1 MDGATSKRAV
11 AADSAGCIADAG
23 MPASVAFTPAPA
35 VLTPSLLIPLWLVW
49 LIAALF
55 VLAGLGGHALL
66 DNNEGLYAEIP
77 REMLAA
83 NDWQHWIIPHLNG
96 LPYMEKPPLLFW
108 LTALSF
114 SLFGMTEFAARLV
127 PALSAL
133 GCVALLLQF
142 GACQHRPLAG
152 RLAAL
157 MFVSGVGVCAMARVL
172 MFDMLLTVMLTGALM
187 YAYRALQAQ
196 VGALRLRY
204 QHLALTFLALAVMA
218 KGLVA
223 IVLFGLVTGALLMER
238 ERSLPAFARACAQWL
253 EPWGVCVF
261 IAIVAPWHVAASLAE
276 PIFAWF
282 YFINEHVLR
291 FLGKRLPHDYYAGAW
306 WYYLPRMAIYL
317 FPWSF
322 MLPSLLLRTPTE
334 PAGVRAGT
342 PAVAAARL
350 HPLERFLW
358 IAWVAP
364 LLFFSIS
371 DAKANYYLVAVM
383 PFAAL
388 HLALALEK
396 RDFLAGASAA
406 LPGVLVALLSMA
418 LWAIFSNRAPV
429 VQRLIS
435 IAGMDERQF
444 VQTAFAAATVVAL
457 AAAVLAWQVRRIGL
471 LAYLLLPALVVSILA
486 LVTVTAEPL
495 ISTRSLARFVHEALP
510 THTVY
515 LYRDFEEQSSLPF
528 YLATPVAV
536 IDSRSSDLYWGN
548 RLRPNSWLVGSAQFA
563 TRLPQSKVAVAVMDR
578 QLKDF
583 QAQPW
588 FPFLTG
594 KRRVGDTTL
603 FFN

>member
-1 MDGATSKRAV
+1 MEGATSKHTV

-23 MPASVAFTPAPA
+23 LSASAVSTAP
-35 VLTPSLLIPLWLVW
+35 LLIPLWLVW

-83 NDWQHWIIPHLNG
+83 GDWQHWIIPHLNG

-142 GACQHRPLAG
+142 GACQGRPLAG

-187 YAYRALQAQ
+187 QAYRALQAPP
-196 VGALRLRY
+196 VGALRLRH
-204 QHLALTFLALAVMA
+204 QRLALTFLALAVMA

-223 IVLFGLVTGALLMER
+223 IVLFGLVTGALLVER
-238 ERSLPAFARACAQWL
+238 ERSLPAFARACGRWF
-253 EPWGVCVF
+253 ERWGVCVF
-261 IAIVAPWHVAASLAE
+261 MAIAAPWHIAASFAE

-322 MLPSLLLRTPTE
+322 MLPSLLLRTPVE
-334 PAGVRAGT
+334 PAKAYAGT
-342 PAVAAARL
+342 CATAAAQP
-350 HPLERFLW
+350 HALERFLW

-406 LPGVLVALLSMA
+406 LPGVLVALVSMA
-418 LWAIFSNRAPV
+418 LWAIFGNRAPAM
-429 VQRLIS
+429 QRLVS

-444 VQTAFAAATVVAL
+444 VLTAFAAATAVAL
-457 AAAVLAWQVRRIGL
+457 VAAVLAWQIRRIGL

-495 ISTRSLARFVHEALP
+495 LSTRSLARFVHEALP
-510 THTVY
+510 AHTVY

-528 YLATPVAV
+528 YLARPVAV

-548 RLRPNSWLVGSAQFA
+548 RLRPNAWLVGSAQFA
-563 TRLPQSKVAVAVMDR
+563 ARLPQSKVAVAVMDR

-588 FPFLTG
+588 FGFLTG

>member
-1 MDGATSKRAV
+1 MVVRE
-11 AADSAGCIADAG
+11 SAL
-23 MPASVAFTPAPA
+23 S
-35 VLTPSLLIPLWLVW
+35 IPLWLVW
-49 LIAALF
+49 GIALCF

-83 NDWQHWIIPHLNG
+83 ADWRHWIIPHLNG

-114 SLFGMTEFAARLV
+114 SLFGMSEFAARLV

-142 GACQHRPLAG
+142 GVAQDKRLAG

-172 MFDMLLTVMLTGALM
+172 MFDMLLTVMLCGALM
-187 YAYRALQAQ
+187 QAYRAVQGWAEP
-196 VGALRLRY
+196 VLRLRH
-204 QHLALTFLALAVMA
+204 QRLALTFLALAVMA
-218 KGLVA
+218 KGLIA
-223 IVLFGLVTGALLMER
+223 MVLFGLVVGVFLMQR
-238 ERSLPAFARACAQWL
+238 PRRGPGFLRACGEWF
-253 EPWGVCVF
+253 EPGGVCVF
-261 IAIVAPWHVAASLAE
+261 LAIAAPWHIAASLVE

-322 MLPSLLLRTPTE
+322 MLPSLLLRAPDRPAL
-334 PAGVRAGT
+334 PAGT
-342 PAVAAARL
+342 TTAVAAAMPRTAAGSL
-350 HPLERFLW
+350 PTLERFLW

-364 LLFFSIS
+364 LLFFSLS
-371 DAKANYYLVAVM
+371 EAKANYYLVAVM

-396 RDFLAGASAA
+396 RGFLTGAAAA
-406 LPGVLVALLSMA
+406 LPGVLMA
-418 LWAIFSNRAPV
+418 LVSLALWVTFGMRAPA
-429 VQRLIS
+429 VQRLVS
-435 IAGMDERQF
+435 IGGMDEREF
-444 VQTAFAAATVVAL
+444 ILTAFAAATAVSL
-457 AAAVLAWQVRRIGL
+457 AAAGLAWRVRRVGL

-486 LVTVTAEPL
+486 LVMVAAEPL
-495 ISTRSLARFVHEALP
+495 LSTRSLARFVHGALP
-510 THTVY
+510 AHTVY

-548 RLRPNSWLVGSAQFA
+548 RLRPNAWLIAGAQFA
-563 TRLPQSKVAVAVMDR
+563 RRLPQQKVAVAVMDR
-578 QLKDF
+578 HLKDF
-583 QAQPW
+583 QAQTW
-588 FPFLTG
+588 FRYLPG
-594 KRRVGDTTL
+594 HRRIGDTTL

>member
-1 MDGATSKRAV
+1 MGGITSAV
-11 AADSAGCIADAG
+11 
-23 MPASVAFTPAPA
+23 PAPA
-35 VLTPSLLIPLWLVW
+35 LSIPLWLVW
-49 LIAALF
+49 AIAALF

-83 NDWQHWIIPHLNG
+83 SDWQHWIIPHLNG

-142 GACQHRPLAG
+142 GAAQNKPLAG
-152 RLAAL
+152 RFAAL

-172 MFDMLLTVMLTGALM
+172 MFDMLLTVMLTGALL
-187 YAYRALQAQ
+187 YAYRAVHAPASR
-196 VGALRLRY
+196 ALRLRH
-204 QHLALTFLALAVMA
+204 QRLALGFLALAVMA

-223 IVLFGLVTGALLMER
+223 IVLFGLVTAVLLLDR
-238 ERSLPAFARACAQWL
+238 QRSIRGFARACGQWF
-253 EPWGVCVF
+253 EPWGVCAF
-261 IAIVAPWHVAASLAE
+261 MAIVAPWHIAASLVE

-291 FLGKRLPHDYYAGAW
+291 FLGKRLPHDYYTGAW

-322 MLPSLLLRTPTE
+322 MLPSLLLRAPVE
-334 PAGVRAGT
+334 PVTRHAVFSI
-342 PAVAAARL
+342 PARSGQSVLA
-350 HPLERFLW
+350 RFLL
-358 IAWVAP
+358 IAWVVP
-364 LLFFSIS
+364 LLFFSVS
-371 DAKANYYLVAVM
+371 EAKANYYLVAVM

-388 HLALALEK
+388 HLSLALEK
-396 RDFLAGASAA
+396 RGFLAGSAAA

-418 LWAIFSNRAPV
+418 LWVTFFARAPTAH
-429 VQRLIS
+429 RLQS

-444 VQTAFAAATVVAL
+444 VLTAFALATAVAL
-457 AAAVLAWQVRRIGL
+457 AAAMLAWQVRRIGL
-471 LAYLLLPALVVSILA
+471 LAYLLLPGLVVSILA
-486 LVTVTAEPL
+486 LVTVAAEPL
-495 ISTRSLARFVHEALP
+495 ISTRSLARFVHETLP
-510 THTVY
+510 AHTVY

-548 RLRPNSWLVGSAQFA
+548 RLRPNSWLIDAAQFA
-563 TRLPQSKVAVAVMDR
+563 ARLSQQKVAVAVMDR
-578 QLKDF
+578 RLKEF
-583 QAQPW
+583 RAQPW
-588 FPFLTG
+588 FGHLT
-594 KRRVGDTTL
+594 RQQRVGDTTL